1 MRAALEF
8 SAASVAAGGRTIL
21 QELNLSV
28 PARGLFGVVG
38 PNGAGKSTL
47 VKAALG
53 LIPLAHGQIQV
64 LGQEIGRWSPRG
76 LAKHMGY
83 VPQHVHSHWDLNVS
97 ELLQLGLS
105 PPSQALIDEWELEPL
120 LHRRLATLSGGE
132 QARASIARA
141 LTHQPALLM
150 ADEPAAHLDL
160 PHQHQLMHMLR
171 QRGQR
176 HAVLMVL
183 HDLHL
188 AAHYCDLVAVVAA
201 SRLVACGPP
210 EEVLTPDVLTR
221 AYGAQVL
228 RLQTEGHVFFSAPSG
243 NSPLHH

>member
-1 MRAALEF
+1 MRAALSF
-8 SAASVAAGGRTIL
+8 KAASVAAGGRTIL
-21 QELNLSV
+21 QELNLTV
-28 PARGLFGVVG
+28 PARGLFSVVG

-53 LIPLAHGQIQV
+53 LVPLASGNV
-64 LGQEIGRWSPRG
+64 LALGEDIGHWSPRR
-76 LAKHMGY
+76 LAQHVGY
-83 VPQHVHSHWDLNVS
+83 VPQHVQSHWDLNVS
-97 ELLQLGLS
+97 ELLQLGLA
-105 PPSQALIDEWELEPL
+105 PPSIALIDEWELGPL

-132 QARASIARA
+132 QARAAVARA
-141 LTHQPALLM
+141 LTHQPELLM

-160 PHQHQLMHMLR
+160 PHQHQLMQLLR
-171 QRGQR
+171 QRGQQ

-188 AAHYCDLVAVVAA
+188 AAHYCDQVAVVSA

-210 EEVLTPDVLTR
+210 HEVLTAEVLTF

-228 RLQTEGHVFFSAPSG
+228 RLQTAGHLFFSAPSATAP
-243 NSPLHH
+243 SKH

>member
-53 LIPLAHGQIQV
+53 LMPLASGQITA
-64 LGQEIGRWSPRG
+64 LGQDLGQWSPRR
-76 LAKHMGY
+76 LAQHVGY

-97 ELLQLGLS
+97 ELLQLGLA
-105 PPSQALIDEWELEPL
+105 PPSSALIDEWELCPL

-132 QARASIARA
+132 QARASVARA
-141 LTHQPALLM
+141 LTHQPELLM

-160 PHQHQLMHMLR
+160 PHQHQLMQLLR
-171 QRGQR
+171 QRGKQ

-188 AAHYCDLVAVVAA
+188 AAHYCDQVAVVAA

-210 EEVLTPDVLTR
+210 RDVLTTEVLSR

-228 RLQTEGHVFFSAPSG
+228 RLQTEGHLFFSAPAATATF
-243 NSPLHH
+243 NH